1 MAEQNQEVTYIID
14 KDSENNPNYFVIPLQ
29 VRQTLGIADDENPSL
44 KLSISEYE
52 TGDVIL
58 DAVIVYNLT
67 TGPEIVEPKTRAVID
82 AHQKIRVTVSR
93 AV

>member
-1 MAEQNQEVTYIID
+1 MAEKNQEVTYIID
-14 KDSENNPNYFVIPLQ
+14 KDSENNQDYFVIPIQ
-29 VRQTLGIADDENPSL
+29 VRQTLGIADDENSSL

-58 DAVIVYNLT
+58 DEVIVYNLT
-67 TGPEIVEPKTRAVID
+67 AGPEIVEPKTRAVID

-93 AV
+93 VE